1 MNNLENDKTQLESQT
16 QDQSLS
22 PKQKKTA
29 KKKKKSKEIILP
41 SKGIE
46 TLFRSSYRMLLDLTS
61 LADGK
66 ANIMLSINSLSFTIV
81 AVAGSFIVNSEP
93 LLLLPISVF
102 LISSLGAMIFAV
114 LATKP
119 RVPQTKTSKEELIT
133 GDAELLY
140 FKNFTELSQE
150 EYVSATENLMKSPKK
165 IYEQMSK
172 SIYGL
177 GVGLTKKFNLLE
189 ISFSIFIY
197 GLFITIILFLG
208 VFGFIVL
215 GQKDANAET
224 KDWNNFSEIYE
235 PSAITQLKDGRFL
248 VIEDEKEHSLNIVS
262 LNTNQRFSS
271 QSIESENL
279 PFKEMRRLDDLEGL
293 DIDKNGFIFAITSH
307 SRSGKGKVKR
317 NREKFLRFNFNE
329 NQIEN
334 ASVVLDLKKHLI
346 QNQNILIEAAEIED
360 VKNDG
365 GLNIEGLA
373 FDAKKE
379 KLLVGYRSPLSNS
392 KAIISTIENPTEIF
406 TLGEQPKISPKLQLL
421 DLQGEGIRG
430 MNFDQKLGGFLI
442 ISGPVAKLKV
452 PFKLWFWNQKDAPK
466 PVKIRNL
473 KSLEHSE
480 GITSAKIDG
489 KEFLVI
495 VSDDGDSKDKKG
507 GSYLIVNYE
516 DLIIE

>member
-1 MNNLENDKTQLESQT
+1 MENLEQDKTHLESHNQT
-16 QDQSLS
+16 PSE
-22 PKQKKTA
+22 
-29 KKKKKSKEIILP
+29 KKKKKPKKKNFT

-46 TLFRSSYRMLLDLTS
+46 TMFRSSFRMLLDLTS

-119 RVPQTKTSKEELIT
+119 RVPQTHTSKEELLK
-133 GDAELLY
+133 GNSELLY
-140 FKNFTELSQE
+140 FKNFTELSQK
-150 EYVSATENLMKSPKK
+150 EYVMATENVMQNPKK
-165 IYEQMSK
+165 VYSQMSK

-177 GVGLTKKFNLLE
+177 GVGLTKKFNLLN

-197 GLFITIILFLG
+197 GLFVTIILFLG

-215 GQKDANAET
+215 GQKEANAQSKEWQ
-224 KDWNNFSEIYE
+224 KFKEVYE
-235 PSAITQLKDGRFL
+235 PSAITQLQDGRFF
-248 VIEDEKEHSLNIVS
+248 VIEDEKEYALRILKLNE
-262 LNTNQRFSS
+262 NQTSS
-271 QSIESENL
+271 SELLLGSNL
-279 PFKEMRRLDDLEGL
+279 PINEMQKLDDLEG
-293 DIDKNGFIFAITSH
+293 IDTDRNGFIFAITSH
-307 SRSGKGKVKR
+307 SRSKKGKVKK
-317 NREKFLRFNFNE
+317 NREKFLRFTLNG

-334 ASVVLDLKKHLI
+334 ASVVLDLKEYLI
-346 QNQNILIEAAEIED
+346 ANQEVLINAAKVKD

-373 FDAKKE
+373 FDSQKE
-379 KLLVGYRSPLSNS
+379 NLLIGYRSPLLDS
-392 KAIISTIENPTEIF
+392 KAIISTIKNPTEIF
-406 TLGEQPKISPKLQLL
+406 TLGQKPRTSQKLLL
-421 DLQGEGIRG
+421 VDLQGEGIRG
-430 MNFDQKLGGFLI
+430 MHYDSKLGGFLI
-442 ISGPVAKLKV
+442 ISGPSEKLQV
-452 PFKLWFWNQKDAPK
+452 PFKLWFWNQKETPK
-466 PVKIRNL
+466 RVKIKNL
-473 KSLEHSE
+473 KSLEHAE
-480 GITSAKIDG
+480 GITSAQIDG

-495 VSDDGDSKDKKG
+495 VSDDGDSKANKS